1 MPKTVR
7 LSIFIL
13 IFFLVVSLA
22 FGFYSLLQKQRL
34 EKEKDNLRGEL
45 SSSQTREKE
54 YIVKIKNLEDEVKT
68 AGEQK
73 AELSRQLADA
83 KQQAQDLLG
92 QIDEVSNDR
101 DEWKKELD
109 TIKKERDD
117 LAAKL
122 DDVTKAAAG
131 PGSTETAQT
140 ASEGTAGDIDPSKI
154 PSITDREYWASILRQ
169 KAALEVEVNKFKEE
183 LSKHMVTLVDLKEQ
197 NAKFEIELESL
208 RRTKEDMIT
217 ELKNKEEMAD
227 NLSLELARA
236 KNDRKFAADTIEK
249 LNNENV
255 ELRDRMKDLLS
266 AKGQLE
272 KSIILLSG
280 DKNKLEKKLAQ
291 MEGLIQE
298 KIEEVWGIKN
308 NLNQKF
314 TASSESKAVDSP
326 RKADADLQLPPI
338 VVSQGVQKDSAAEE
352 GKGVGEGQILSVNED
367 NNFVIIGLGENSG
380 IRAGDTLNVY
390 RGGQYIALLRIIQV
404 RKDIS
409 AADIKEQTT
418 RLQVGDSVK

>member
-34 EKEKDNLRGEL
+34 EKEKDNLQGEL

-73 AELSRQLADA
+73 AEFSRQLADA

-122 DDVTKAAAG
+122 DDVTKPAAG

-255 ELRDRMKDLLS
+255 ELRDHMKDLLS
-266 AKGQLE
+266 ARGQLE
-272 KSIILLSG
+272 KSILGLSG
-280 DKNKLEKKLAQ
+280 EKDKLEKKLAQ

-352 GKGVGEGQILSVNED
+352 GKGAGEGQILSVNED

-390 RGGQYIALLRIIQV
+390 RGGQYIALLQIIQV